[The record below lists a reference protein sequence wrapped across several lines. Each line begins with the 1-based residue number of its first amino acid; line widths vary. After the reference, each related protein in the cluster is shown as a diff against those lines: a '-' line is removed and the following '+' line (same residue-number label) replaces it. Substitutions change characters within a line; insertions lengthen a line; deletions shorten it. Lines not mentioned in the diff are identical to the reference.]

1 MAPATYAPHPLTSAV
16 YFGLDLTGSARPS
29 GFATLDVG
37 GALLDVGL
45 AGDDAAIV
53 ALIAASGART
63 VAIDAPLALPA
74 GLCCLEASCDCA
86 PLSPGGIRSAELA
99 VRARGYQLYHTTKRT
114 IIRSMV
120 YRAIALRRVLEASG
134 LRVLE
139 VYPYATKVA
148 LFGRTMP
155 KKTAPEGRRW
165 LRDRLAP
172 RVPGLAAVARD
183 LSHDELDA
191 IVCAHTALLLDRSE
205 ASALGDAAE
214 GAIVVPDLPGSVVR

>member
-1 MAPATYAPHPLTSAV
+1 MTPTPYNPQPTP

-29 GFATLDVG
+29 GFATLDAG
-37 GALLDVGL
+37 GTLLDVGL
-45 AGDDAAIV
+45 VGDDDAIV
-53 ALIAASGART
+53 ALVAASGART

-74 GLCCLEASCDCA
+74 GLCCLKASCACA
-86 PLSPGGIRSAELA
+86 PVSAGGIRSAELA

-120 YRAIALRRVLEASG
+120 YRAIALRHTLEASG

-139 VYPYATKVA
+139 VYPYATKAA

-155 KKTAPEGRRW
+155 QKTAPEGRRW

-172 RVPGLAAVARD
+172 RVPGLAAVRRD

-191 IVCAHTALLLDRSE
+191 IVCAHTALLLDRGE
-205 ASALGDAAE
+205 ATALGDPAE
-214 GAIVVPDLPGSVVR
+214 GTIVVPDLTGSVVA